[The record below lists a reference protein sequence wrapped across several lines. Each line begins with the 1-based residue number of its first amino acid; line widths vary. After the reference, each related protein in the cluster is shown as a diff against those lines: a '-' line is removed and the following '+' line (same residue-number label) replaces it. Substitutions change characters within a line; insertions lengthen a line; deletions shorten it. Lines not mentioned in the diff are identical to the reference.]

1 MMSLQ
6 DFVKKAR
13 KDVDQELEA
22 TIKTHEEYE
31 QLKYALEKGKRL
43 RPILSLLVFKVL
55 KGKDYG
61 KAVKAAVAIELTHS
75 ASLVH
80 DDIIDQDKER
90 RGKIPVF
97 SALGVDDAILL
108 GHRMISHGLRTMVN
122 HGTEIMK
129 TLIDTWDSALRGETK
144 DMMLTRRKLKD
155 LEPPAKK
162 FYFDVILDKTAS
174 LFAGAA
180 KVGAQEAGVDVEIQ
194 ELVNQY
200 GQKVGL
206 AYQLA
211 DDYCDMKKGKIET
224 LPIVLISQLEEN
236 IKRSFFELIDEGKIT
251 PVALMDRMG
260 FDAKN
265 FYMTEIRRAVEEAEK
280 LAEDE
285 RIPESEHKEMLK
297 QAPSF
302 FVNEMLKEINEQWP
316 L

>member
-1 MMSLQ
+1 MSLQ
-6 DFVKKAR
+6 RFIEKTR
-13 KDVDQELEA
+13 KDVDRELEA
-22 TIKTHEEYE
+22 SIKTHEEYE
-31 QLKYALEKGKRL
+31 KLKYALEKGKRL
-43 RPILSLLVFKVL
+43 RPILSLLVFKAL
-55 KGKDYG
+55 KGKDYK
-61 KAVKAAVAIELTHS
+61 KAVKAAVAIELAHS

-90 RGKIPVF
+90 RGKLPIF
-97 SALGVDDAILL
+97 KSLGFEDAVLL
-108 GHRMISHGLRTMVN
+108 GHRMISHGLRTIVN

-129 TLIDTWDSALRGETK
+129 TVIDTWDSALRGETK
-144 DMMLTRRKLKD
+144 DIMLSRRKLKE

-174 LFAGAA
+174 LFSGAA
-180 KVGAQEAGVDVEIQ
+180 KVGAQEAGADLEIQ

-200 GQKVGL
+200 GQNVGL

-224 LPIVLISQLEEN
+224 LPIVLMSQLEEN

-265 FYMTEIRRAVEEAEK
+265 FFVTEIRKAIEEAEK
-280 LAEDE
+280 IVEDE
-285 RIPESEHKEMLK
+285 RMPESEYKEMLK
-297 QAPSF
+297 QTPSF
-302 FVNEMLKEINEQWP
+302 FVNEMFKEIDEQWS